1 MIFTLIL
8 IIHVL
13 VCLVL
18 IVSVLLQRGKGATM
32 GAAFGTGG
40 SQTVFGGSGAGNFL
54 SRVTSICAA
63 IFFST
68 SLILAYRSTFNR
80 SVVEGADQTAPVPK
94 AAPGPEGAAA
104 PGPPAAAPSET
115 PSKDAPKAA
124 ADAPKPGETPK
135 PAASPSGNAPAPIQ
149 ITIPP
154 RAAAAAPAPS
164 AAPPAA
170 PAPGTAPAPTK

>member
-8 IIHVL
+8 IIHVA

-63 IFFST
+63 IFFTT

-80 SVVEGADQTAPVPK
+80 SVVDGAEQTAPAPK

-104 PGPPAAAPSET
+104 PAAPSAVP

-124 ADAPKPGETPK
+124 ADAPKPAAA
-135 PAASPSGNAPAPIQ
+135 PAANAPAPIQ

-154 RAAAAAPAPS
+154 R
-164 AAPPAA
+164 PAA
-170 PAPGTAPAPTK
+170 PAPAAAPPAPGSAPAPAK

>member
-8 IIHVL
+8 IIHIL

-80 SVVEGADQTAPVPK
+80 SVVDGADQTAPLPK

-104 PGPPAAAPSET
+104 PAAP
-115 PSKDAPKAA
+115 PSKDAPTRDAPKAA
-124 ADAPKPGETPK
+124 ADAPKP
-135 PAASPSGNAPAPIQ
+135 AAAPSANAPAPIQ

-154 RAAAAAPAPS
+154 RPAAPAPA

-170 PAPGTAPAPTK
+170 PAPGSAPAPTK

>member
-18 IVSVLLQRGKGATM
+18 IVSILLQRGKGATM

-80 SVVEGADQTAPVPK
+80 SVVDLADVP
-94 AAPGPEGAAA
+94 AAPTSKTGPT
-104 PGPPAAAPSET
+104 PGSTPAPAAAPT
-115 PSKDAPKAA
+115 D
-124 ADAPKPGETPK
+124 GT
-135 PAASPSGNAPAPIQ
+135 APAPAKDVPKGTAAPAAPTPSPIQ
-149 ITIPP
+149 VTIPP
-154 RAAAAAPAPS
+154 RPVAPPPAPGAAPAK
-164 AAPPAA
+164 APPAA
-170 PAPGTAPAPTK
+170 PAPTK

>member
-8 IIHVL
+8 IIHIL

-54 SRVTSICAA
+54 SRVTAICAA

-80 SVVEGADQTAPVPK
+80 SVVDQAEVPPAPAAKAGAPAAGAGPVPGAAPVAPSPTDAPK
-94 AAPGPEGAAA
+94 GAAA
-104 PGPPAAAPSET
+104 PGTNTVLPP
-115 PSKDAPKAA
+115 
-124 ADAPKPGETPK
+124 
-135 PAASPSGNAPAPIQ
+135 IH

-154 RAAAAAPAPS
+154 RPAAAPGTGPTQPPPAV
-164 AAPPAA
+164 PAA
-170 PAPGTAPAPTK
+170 PAPTK

>member
-80 SVVEGADQTAPVPK
+80 SVVDLADVPPPPASK
-94 AAPGPEGAAA
+94 AAPAPEGSV
-104 PGPPAAAPSET
+104 PPAEPGAPAAPSAAPSVP

-124 ADAPKPGETPK
+124 ADAPTPGAA
-135 PAASPSGNAPAPIQ
+135 PAANAPSPIR
-149 ITIPP
+149 ITG
-154 RAAAAAPAPS
+154 ATPAPS
-164 AAPPAA
+164 AAPHPAPPAA
-170 PAPGTAPAPTK
+170 PAPSPAK